1 MQHKKT
7 EYIEMLEEYIN
18 DYKDSTGG
26 STPTVR
32 EIAAGVGLAYST
44 VSRYLTFM
52 KEQGIVEV
60 ASPRNLVTKQSKHD
74 ADGFCRVPILGTVS
88 CGLPKFAEENIEEYV
103 KLPVLMFG
111 RGDFFILRAKGDS
124 MINAGVED
132 GDLVVVRKANTANY
146 NQIVVAL
153 IGEDE
158 ATLKRFRPDGGVV
171 RLHAE
176 NPNYDDIVVDDCV
189 IQGVAVKVLKD
200 LN

>member
-74 ADGFCRVPILGTVS
+74 ADGFCRVPILGAVS

-103 KLPVLMFG
+103 KLPVSMFG

-158 ATLKRFRPDGGVV
+158 ATLKRFRPDGEVV

>member
-7 EYIEMLEEYIN
+7 EIIETLEEYIN

-32 EIAAGVGLAYST
+32 EIAADVGLAYST

-52 KEQGIVEV
+52 KEQGIVEY
-60 ASPRNLVTKQSKHD
+60 AGRRNIVTKQSKHD
-74 ADGFCRVPILGTVS
+74 ADGFCRVPILGAVS
-88 CGLPKFAEENIEEYV
+88 CGLPKYAEENIEEYV
-103 KLPVLMFG
+103 KLPVSMFG

-124 MINAGVED
+124 MINAGIED
-132 GDLVVVRKANTANY
+132 GNLVVVRKTNTANY

-153 IGEDE
+153 IDEDE
-158 ATLKRFRPDGGVV
+158 ATLKRFRPDGEVV

-176 NPNYDDIVVDDCV
+176 NPNYDDIIVDNCV
-189 IQGVAVKVLKD
+189 IQGIAVKVLKD

>member
-7 EYIEMLEEYIN
+7 EIIETLEEYIN

-32 EIAAGVGLAYST
+32 EIAADVGLAYST

-52 KEQGIVEV
+52 KEQGIVEY
-60 ASPRNLVTKQSKHD
+60 AGRRNIVTKQSKHD
-74 ADGFCRVPILGTVS
+74 ADGFCRVPILGAVS
-88 CGLPKFAEENIEEYV
+88 CGLPKYAEENIEEYV
-103 KLPVLMFG
+103 KLPVSMFG

-124 MINAGVED
+124 MINAGIED
-132 GDLVVVRKANTANY
+132 GDLVVVRKTNTANY

-153 IGEDE
+153 IDEDE
-158 ATLKRFRPDGGVV
+158 ATLKRFRPDGEVV

-176 NPNYDDIVVDDCV
+176 NPNYDDIVIENCI
-189 IQGVAVKVLKD
+189 IQGIAVKVLKD

>member
-7 EYIEMLEEYIN
+7 EIIETLEKYIN

-32 EIAAGVGLAYST
+32 EIAADVGLAYST

-52 KEQGIVEV
+52 KEQGIVEY
-60 ASPRNLVTKQSKHD
+60 AGRRNIVTKQSKHD
-74 ADGFCRVPILGTVS
+74 ADGFCRVPILGAVS

-103 KLPVLMFG
+103 KLPVSMFG

-124 MINAGVED
+124 MINAGIED

-153 IGEDE
+153 IDEDE
-158 ATLKRFRPDGGVV
+158 ATLKRFRPDGEVV

-176 NPNYDDIVVDDCV
+176 NSNYDDIIVDNCV
-189 IQGVAVKVLKD
+189 IQGIAVKVLKD

>member
-7 EYIEMLEEYIN
+7 EIIETLEEYIN

-32 EIAAGVGLAYST
+32 EIAADVGLAYST

-52 KEQGIVEV
+52 KEQGIVEY
-60 ASPRNLVTKQSKHD
+60 AGRRNIVTKQSKHD
-74 ADGFCRVPILGTVS
+74 ADGFCRVPILGAVS

-103 KLPVLMFG
+103 KLPVSMFG

-124 MINAGVED
+124 MINAGIED

-153 IGEDE
+153 IDEDE
-158 ATLKRFRPDGGVV
+158 ATLKRFRPDGEVV